1 MEELLDL
8 HHNGSTEEYIEH
20 FERLKSKLLLEN
32 YLFFETDF
40 LDAFIIGLRPKLR
53 VFIKA
58 FKPQILEDAF
68 DYAL

>member
-53 VFIKA
+53 VF
-58 FKPQILEDAF
+58 
-68 DYAL
+68 Y